1 MEAMQ
6 NPYVILHLVLPFVYV
21 LAFGRC
27 APSRGFAW
35 CVVAGLAAYETTL
48 LCAALVLGHLE
59 ILFPP
64 IYSKVLLAAGSVAAL
79 CAAYSLPALV
89 RTCLSIRYKP
99 KLVDLLIAG
108 SLYLFG
114 HITYWAFWFDWTEG
128 PTFFDSVAYH
138 IPRTL
143 MWSWHGNF
151 HPWATAVWHQ
161 IGNVVGGSATMLP
174 LALMGRGWLGGAW
187 VGLVLTWGAA
197 AAVYV
202 LAQTFHLNKRAS
214 LLAALCFVACPI
226 VGLRM
231 SDLTTDMG
239 ASFPVL
245 AGVVLFRTITP
256 LGRAM
261 FYFIALCG
269 VGFACKQYAI
279 FPTLLLSVVLFLPRT
294 KEILFDLKVLLHVIG
309 GVMVAGLISLLSFWP
324 LYEAFGTLSGGNE
337 AMQHSTFAYG
347 WWAAVCVTKTVSIN
361 WLFEPLGITHLFER
375 LHLLPDK
382 WTEEFFKG
390 KGLGVLYTS
399 VCGHDAWAPVY
410 TPFNVRSGLLSLLFL
425 PWLILAV
432 KKGYRLL
439 VLALF
444 LVLALLQISV
454 FSINYWSPR
463 FMVIC
468 MAGFALLWGARA
480 QKNPILVAFLAS
492 LALFADYKYAGT
504 FRHDLTGYS
513 PNREHMRGAVDVVKP
528 GEKLLILSVSLTN
541 DAFWAGRLGQ
551 YQFEY
556 VVCPPDGDWVKL
568 FNKMKFE
575 GRWFLLPGNGEVF
588 KPGPS
593 YESRLSKVC
602 PNEKIADLR
611 TALTQAGWKYKLQLP
626 GLHELWTSDPNA

>member
-6 NPYVILHLVLPFVYV
+6 NPYVILHLVLPFLYV

-48 LCAALVLGHLE
+48 LCTALVLGHLE

-64 IYSKVLLAAGSVAAL
+64 YYSGVLFTAGGIAAL
-79 CAAYSLPALV
+79 FAIAALPAIV
-89 RTCLSIRYKP
+89 RAIASIRYRP
-99 KLVDLLIAG
+99 KLVDPLIAG
-108 SLYLFG
+108 GLYLFG
-114 HITYWAFWFDWTEG
+114 HITYWAIRFDWTEG
-128 PTFFDSVAYH
+128 PAFFDSLAYH

-202 LAQTFHLNKRAS
+202 LAQSFNLNKRAS

-256 LGRAM
+256 LGRAI
-261 FYFIALCG
+261 FYFISSCG

-279 FPTLLLSVVLFLPRT
+279 FPTLLFATVMFLPRA
-294 KEILFDLKVLLHVIG
+294 KAILFDVKVLLHLIA
-309 GVMVAGLISLLSFWP
+309 GVVVAGLISFLSFWP
-324 LYEAFGTLSGGNE
+324 LYEAFGTFSGGNE

-347 WWAAVCVTKTVSIN
+347 WRAALCVTKTISVN
-361 WLFEPLGITHLFER
+361 WLLEPLGLAHLFER
-375 LHLLPDK
+375 LALLPSQ
-382 WTEEFFKG
+382 WTEQFFKTQG
-390 KGLGVLYTS
+390 MGVLYTS
-399 VCGHDAWAPVY
+399 WCGHDAWPPVFS
-410 TPFNVRSGLLSLLFL
+410 PFNVRSGALALVFF

-432 KKGYRLL
+432 KRGYRSLVVLL
-439 VLALF
+439 FIA
-444 LVLALLQISV
+444 LALLQISV
-454 FSINYWSPR
+454 FSINYWSAR
-463 FMVIC
+463 FMVVC
-468 MAGFALLWGARA
+468 MAAYALLWGARA
-480 QKNPILVAFLAS
+480 QKNPLLVGLLAVA
-492 LALFADYKYAGT
+492 ALFADYRYARTVQPGYA
-504 FRHDLTGYS
+504 GYS
-513 PNREHMRGAVDVVKP
+513 PSREHMREAAQFMKP
-528 GEKLLILSVSLTN
+528 GEKMLLLSVSLTN
-541 DAFWAGRLGQ
+541 DAYWAGRLGE
-551 YQFEY
+551 YRFEY
-556 VVCPPDGDWVKL
+556 VVCPPDGDWTAL
-568 FNKMKFE
+568 FNKMKSE
-575 GRWFLLPGNGEVF
+575 SRWFLIPGNGDVF

-602 PNEKIADLR
+602 PNERMADLR
-611 TALTQAGWKYKLQLP
+611 EAMTRAGWRFKLQLP
-626 GLHELWTSDPNA
+626 GLNELWTSDPSV